1 MHRGIAEG
9 ASADSFRP
17 LTAIGEGLK
26 KNTKRERLRGHSA
39 QALCFPKHF
48 LRRNQMFFAWR
59 KPSGKIAALFS
70 CLSWASHYFKGGFA
84 PFNPYKP
91 FEKGLS
97 ENFMFEMPYEISFSR
112 ISMKENMQKRGDLL

>member
-1 MHRGIAEG
+1 MEKHNYHLV
-9 ASADSFRP
+9 P
-17 LTAIGEGLK
+17 QQ
-26 KNTKRERLRGHSA
+26 RLRSA
-39 QALCFPKHF
+39 SKMLGIWKGF
-48 LRRNQMFFAWR
+48 LRLLSKACY

-70 CLSWASHYFKGGFA
+70 CPFLASHYFKGGFA

-97 ENFMFEMPYEISFSR
+97 ENFMFEMPYEISFFR